1 MLYIVSSLT
10 IVNMDVRQI
19 LGRNVVALR
28 RERGLTQEEVCR
40 LAKLDRSY
48 LWGIEKGTRNASI
61 EVVAR
66 LAAVLGVEP
75 HQLLMP

>member
-1 MLYIVSSLT
+1 MLYIVSILT
-10 IVNMDVRQI
+10 IVNMTVREI
-19 LGRNVVALR
+19 LARNVVALR
-28 RERGLTQEEVCR
+28 GQRGLTQEEVCR

-48 LWGIEKGTRNASI
+48 LWGIERGTRNPSI